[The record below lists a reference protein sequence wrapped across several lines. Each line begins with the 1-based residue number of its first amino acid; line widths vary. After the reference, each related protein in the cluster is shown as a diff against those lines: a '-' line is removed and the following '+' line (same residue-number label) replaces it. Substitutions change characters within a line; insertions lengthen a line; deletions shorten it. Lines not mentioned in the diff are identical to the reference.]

1 MGSVTG
7 GYWKTLGLSQV
18 HLRQIVDLS
27 LRLDLSPNHL
37 LAPSLLHFLSL
48 LPWSFPTCSFFL
60 SLLFS
65 SFFFNVYLF
74 IFRCSGSLLLCSG
87 FSLIGESRGYS
98 LVVVHRLL
106 IVVGSLVAEHMLST
120 LSLTQNMFSRVCG
133 LQ

>member
-1 MGSVTG
+1 M
-7 GYWKTLGLSQV
+7 
-18 HLRQIVDLS
+18 
-27 LRLDLSPNHL
+27 
-37 LAPSLLHFLSL
+37 
-48 LPWSFPTCSFFL
+48 
-60 SLLFS
+60 
-65 SFFFNVYLF
+65 
-74 IFRCSGSLLLCSG
+74 LCSG